1 MPHMREEPG
10 VLAEIRHLPNLL
22 PKSGFVGTGPRRY
35 KVKLVDAD
43 ENVLIGVR
51 S

>member
-1 MPHMREEPG
+1 MREEPG

-22 PKSGFVGTGPRRY
+22 PEYGFERRGSRRY

-43 ENVLIGVR
+43 ENVFIKER
-51 S
+51 NK